1 MVGAF
6 LILLVDPLQA
16 FWFVVFL
23 LVLQQI
29 EGNLIYPRVVGKSV
43 GLPGLWVLLSVTIGG
58 SVFGMLGM
66 LLSVPTLLGAL
77 YAPLPGGAPPAEGKG
92 NRKKRRVILKK
103 GPRDTVSRQGNK
115 QRRLLRRRCLFDS
128 ALPGCSTA
136 GKRKTAENAPRGA
149 FSQGG
154 IREESGNSEAGI
166 LIGLPHVLRHQTAAG
181 GPDDVGA
188 ALEAGR
194 RPWDSR

>member
-1 MVGAF
+1 MTLIGFPYAPVIASLVGVTALVPIFGAFIGTVVGAF

-66 LLSVPTLLGAL
+66 LLSVPTCSVLYTLL
-77 YAPLPGGAPPAEGKG
+77 
-92 NRKKRRVILKK
+92 
-103 GPRDTVSRQGNK
+103 SRAVR
-115 QRRLLRRRCLFDS
+115 RRLKEKE
-128 ALPGCSTA
+128 TE
-136 GKRKTAENAPRGA
+136 KK
-149 FSQGG
+149 
-154 IREESGNSEAGI
+154 EESS
-166 LIGLPHVLRHQTAAG
+166 
-181 GPDDVGA
+181 
-188 ALEAGR
+188 
-194 RPWDSR
+194 

>member
-1 MVGAF
+1 MILGLLCFLGMTLIGFPYAPVIASLVGVTALVPIFGAFIGTVVGAF

-66 LLSVPTLLGAL
+66 LLSVPTCSVLYTLL
-77 YAPLPGGAPPAEGKG
+77 
-92 NRKKRRVILKK
+92 
-103 GPRDTVSRQGNK
+103 SRAVR
-115 QRRLLRRRCLFDS
+115 RRLKEKE
-128 ALPGCSTA
+128 TE
-136 GKRKTAENAPRGA
+136 KK
-149 FSQGG
+149 
-154 IREESGNSEAGI
+154 EESS
-166 LIGLPHVLRHQTAAG
+166 
-181 GPDDVGA
+181 
-188 ALEAGR
+188 
-194 RPWDSR
+194 